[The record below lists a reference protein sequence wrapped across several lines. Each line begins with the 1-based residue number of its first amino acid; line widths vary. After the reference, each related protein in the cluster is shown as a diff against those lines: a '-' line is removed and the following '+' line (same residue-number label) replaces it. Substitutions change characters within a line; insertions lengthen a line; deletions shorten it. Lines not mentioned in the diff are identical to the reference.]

1 MSHDNDFPEKHD
13 AQCTRTHAR
22 PRPAKKP
29 LAAQEGQRIP
39 ARLADERAYPAE
51 APSRSAEPRAPR
63 TQVPTNSR
71 APRTQ
76 VPANSR
82 VPHAHVLTDSRSPRA
97 HVPTEPHI
105 PRAQVPTEPH
115 MPANRKPADPR
126 AQRVQASGEPRPS
139 RAHVPAEPCPSRDQA
154 SGARTSMSRPPKTA
168 FAIAGACVAL
178 ALALFGVVHWQNT
191 KPIDI
196 MANGQELQ
204 LPRAATVNDAFEAAG
219 SPATAGNMLD
229 IDGELLQ
236 EGSGTA
242 YTATL
247 DGQEL
252 DPATAAD
259 TPLDGHTSIDFANGV
274 DIEEPS
280 STAENQPIAHGV
292 QDVGHGPLHI
302 VAQKGQDGS
311 GTIKTGQVS
320 GKQQVVEVT
329 SDPIDTVMKR
339 CYPDTQ
345 GEKVVAL
352 TFDDGPW
359 DDTNELLD
367 VLRDNEAKATFFTVG
382 NRISGDGVD
391 TVKREVA
398 EGHQVATHTW
408 DHAAGDGQS
417 VNLSYMSAEQQRE
430 EITKGFQAIE
440 DATGQTPSFVMRA
453 PGGNFPTEV
462 WSNVEDLVVADIG
475 WDVDTTD
482 WKRPE
487 ASRIAAE
494 LMRVTPG
501 DIVLMHD
508 GGGNRENTIEGL
520 RIALPKLVQD
530 GWKFVTI
537 DELMKYPT
545 KDS

>member
-1 MSHDNDFPEKHD
+1 MSHDNDFPENHD
-13 AQCTRTHAR
+13 ALRTRTHAR

-39 ARLADERAYPAE
+39 TRRADERAYPVE
-51 APSRSAEPRAPR
+51 TPGRSSEPRA
-63 TQVPTNSR
+63 
-71 APRTQ
+71 
-76 VPANSR
+76 
-82 VPHAHVLTDSRSPRA
+82 
-97 HVPTEPHI
+97 
-105 PRAQVPTEPH
+105 PRAQVPTDSRAPH
-115 MPANRKPADPR
+115 NHAPADQRMPTSRKPIDSHAR
-126 AQRVQASGEPRPS
+126 
-139 RAHVPAEPCPSRDQA
+139 RAHVPAERRSSRNQTPVA
-154 SGARTSMSRPPKTA
+154 QTSTSRPSKTV

-178 ALALFGVVHWQNT
+178 ALVLFGVVHWQST
-191 KPIDI
+191 RPIDI
-196 MANGQELQ
+196 MVNGQELQ

-247 DGQEL
+247 DGHEL
-252 DPATAAD
+252 DPAAATD

-274 DIEEPS
+274 DVEEPS
-280 STAENQPIAHGV
+280 NTAENQPIAHGV

-302 VAQKGQDGS
+302 VTQKGQDGS

-320 GKQQVVEVT
+320 GKQQVIEVT
-329 SDPIDTVMKR
+329 SDPVDTIMKR

-367 VLRDNEAKATFFTVG
+367 VLRDNDAKATFFTVG
-382 NRISGDGVD
+382 NRISSNGVD

-430 EITKGFQAIE
+430 EVTKGFQAIE
-440 DATGQTPSFVMRA
+440 DATGQKPSFVMRA

-494 LMRVTPG
+494 LMRITPG

-545 KDS
+545 KDN

>member
-1 MSHDNDFPEKHD
+1 MPHDNDFPENHN
-13 AQCTRTHAR
+13 ALRTRTYAR

-39 ARLADERAYPAE
+39 TRRADERTYPPE
-51 APSRSAEPRAPR
+51 APSRSTEPRAAR
-63 TQVPTNSR
+63 TRTPVDSR
-71 APRTQ
+71 AQ
-76 VPANSR
+76 
-82 VPHAHVLTDSRSPRA
+82 RA
-97 HVPTEPHI
+97 HVPTEPHMSTK
-105 PRAQVPTEPH
+105 RKSTDSHAQCTQA
-115 MPANRKPADPR
+115 PA
-126 AQRVQASGEPRPS
+126 GPRPS
-139 RAHVPAEPCPSRDQA
+139 RNQALAAQAPISKPS
-154 SGARTSMSRPPKTA
+154 KTV
-168 FAIAGACVAL
+168 FAIAGACVVL
-178 ALALFGVVHWQNT
+178 ALVIFGVVHWQST

-196 MANGQELQ
+196 TVNGQELQ
-204 LPRAATVNDAFEAAG
+204 LPRTATVNNAFEAAG

-236 EGSGTA
+236 EGGGTA

-252 DPATAAD
+252 DPAAAAD
-259 TPLDGHTSIDFANGV
+259 TPLNGHTNIDFANGV

-280 STAENQPIAHGV
+280 NTAENQPIAHGV

-302 VAQKGQDGS
+302 IAQKGQDGS

-329 SDPIDTVMKR
+329 SDPVDTIMKR

-367 VLRDNEAKATFFTVG
+367 VLRDNGAKATFFTVG

-440 DATGQTPSFVMRA
+440 DATGQKPSFVMRA

>member
-1 MSHDNDFPEKHD
+1 MSHHNDFPDNHD
-13 AQCTRTHAR
+13 MQRTRTHAR
-22 PRPAKKP
+22 PRPAQKSIASQAKSQ
-29 LAAQEGQRIP
+29 A
-39 ARLADERAYPAE
+39 
-51 APSRSAEPRAPR
+51 
-63 TQVPTNSR
+63 
-71 APRTQ
+71 
-76 VPANSR
+76 
-82 VPHAHVLTDSRSPRA
+82 
-97 HVPTEPHI
+97 
-105 PRAQVPTEPH
+105 
-115 MPANRKPADPR
+115 PANRADAQSPSNARPR
-126 AQRVQASGEPRPS
+126 PNEPRMP
-139 RAHVPAEPCPSRDQA
+139 RKQPPAEPGTTRKQPPAELGMPCNQA
-154 SGARTSMSRPPKTA
+154 STGSRTPHEQTAADSRTSRNQKPAARTMDPSKPPKA
-168 FAIAGACVAL
+168 AIAIVGTCLVL
-178 ALALFGVVHWQNT
+178 ALVAFGIVHWQST

-196 MANGQELQ
+196 IVNGQALQ

-236 EGSGTA
+236 EGGGTA
-242 YTATL
+242 YSATL
-247 DGQEL
+247 DGQAL
-252 DPATAAD
+252 DPITAAA
-259 TPLDGHTSIDFANGV
+259 TPLDGHASLDFSNGADV
-274 DIEEPS
+274 EEPS
-280 STAENQPIAHGV
+280 HVAENQPLAHGV
-292 QDVGHGPLHI
+292 QDIGHGPLHI
-302 VAQKGQDGS
+302 IAQQGQNGS
-311 GTIKTGQVS
+311 GTIKTGEVS
-320 GKQQVVEVT
+320 GKQQVIEVA
-329 SDPIDTVMKR
+329 SEPVDTVMKR
-339 CYPDTQ
+339 CYPDTG

-367 VLRDNEAKATFFTVG
+367 VLRDNGAKATFFTVG
-382 NRISGDGVD
+382 NRISGSGVD
-391 TVKREVA
+391 IVKREVA

-408 DHAAGDGQS
+408 DHAAGEGQS

-440 DATGQTPSFVMRA
+440 DATGQKPSFVMRA

-494 LMRVTPG
+494 LTRVTPG

-520 RIALPKLVQD
+520 RIALPKLAQD

>member
-1 MSHDNDFPEKHD
+1 M
-13 AQCTRTHAR
+13 
-22 PRPAKKP
+22 
-29 LAAQEGQRIP
+29 
-39 ARLADERAYPAE
+39 
-51 APSRSAEPRAPR
+51 
-63 TQVPTNSR
+63 V
-71 APRTQ
+71 
-76 VPANSR
+76 
-82 VPHAHVLTDSRSPRA
+82 
-97 HVPTEPHI
+97 
-105 PRAQVPTEPH
+105 
-115 MPANRKPADPR
+115 
-126 AQRVQASGEPRPS
+126 
-139 RAHVPAEPCPSRDQA
+139 
-154 SGARTSMSRPPKTA
+154 
-168 FAIAGACVAL
+168 
-178 ALALFGVVHWQNT
+178 
-191 KPIDI
+191 
-196 MANGQELQ
+196 NGQELQ
-204 LPRAATVNDAFEAAG
+204 LPRTATVNDAFEAAG

-247 DGQEL
+247 DGHEL
-252 DPATAAD
+252 DPTAAAD

-280 STAENQPIAHGV
+280 NTAENQPIAHGA

-302 VAQKGQDGS
+302 VTQKGQDGS

-320 GKQQVVEVT
+320 GKQQVIEVT
-329 SDPIDTVMKR
+329 NDPVDTVMKR

-367 VLRDNEAKATFFTVG
+367 VLRDNGAKATFFTVG

-417 VNLSYMSAEQQRE
+417 VNLSYMSAGQQRE

-440 DATGQTPSFVMRA
+440 DATGQKPSFVMRA

-494 LMRVTPG
+494 LMRITPG

>member
-1 MSHDNDFPEKHD
+1 MSQTLLKKASRYLSSLTTRYTEGIANPNETTHTNRGARVSHDNDFPEKRD
-13 AQCTRTHAR
+13 AQHARTHAR

-39 ARLADERAYPAE
+39 ARRADERAYPVE
-51 APSRSAEPRAPR
+51 APSRS
-63 TQVPTNSR
+63 T
-71 APRTQ
+71 
-76 VPANSR
+76 
-82 VPHAHVLTDSRSPRA
+82 
-97 HVPTEPHI
+97 
-105 PRAQVPTEPH
+105 
-115 MPANRKPADPR
+115 
-126 AQRVQASGEPRPS
+126 EPRPS
-139 RAHVPAEPCPSRDQA
+139 RAHVPAEPRLSRNQA
-154 SGARTSMSRPPKTA
+154 PVSRASMSKPPKTA
-168 FAIAGACVAL
+168 FAIAGICVAL
-178 ALALFGVVHWQNT
+178 ALVLFGVVHWQNA

-196 MANGQELQ
+196 KVNGQELQ

-219 SPATAGNMLD
+219 SPTTAGNMLD

-274 DIEEPS
+274 DVEEPS
-280 STAENQPIAHGV
+280 NTAENQPIAHGV
-292 QDVGHGPLHI
+292 QDIGHGPLHI
-302 VAQKGQDGS
+302 IAQKGQDGS

-329 SDPIDTVMKR
+329 SDPVDTVMKR

-367 VLRDNEAKATFFTVG
+367 VLRDNGAKATFFTVG
-382 NRISGDGVD
+382 NRISGNGVD

-440 DATGQTPSFVMRA
+440 DATGQKPSFVMRA

-520 RIALPKLVQD
+520 RIALPKLAQD

>member
-1 MSHDNDFPEKHD
+1 MSHDNDFPENHD
-13 AQCTRTHAR
+13 ALRTRTHAR

-29 LAAQEGQRIP
+29 LATQEGQRIP
-39 ARLADERAYPAE
+39 TRRADERAYPVE
-51 APSRSAEPRAPR
+51 TPGRSSEPRAPR
-63 TQVPTNSR
+63 AQIPTDSR
-71 APRTQ
+71 AP
-76 VPANSR
+76 
-82 VPHAHVLTDSRSPRA
+82 H
-97 HVPTEPHI
+97 
-105 PRAQVPTEPH
+105 
-115 MPANRKPADPR
+115 
-126 AQRVQASGEPRPS
+126 VQASAEQRMPTSRKTIDS
-139 RAHVPAEPCPSRDQA
+139 HARRAHVPAERRSSRNQTPVA
-154 SGARTSMSRPPKTA
+154 QTSTARPPKTV

-178 ALALFGVVHWQNT
+178 ALVLFGVVHWQST
-191 KPIDI
+191 RPINI
-196 MANGQELQ
+196 MVNGQELQ
-204 LPRAATVNDAFEAAG
+204 LPRTATVNDAFEAAG

-247 DGQEL
+247 DGHEL
-252 DPATAAD
+252 DPTAAAD

-274 DIEEPS
+274 DVEEPS
-280 STAENQPIAHGV
+280 NVAENQPIPHGV

-302 VAQKGQDGS
+302 VTQKGQDGS

-320 GKQQVVEVT
+320 GKQQVIEVT
-329 SDPIDTVMKR
+329 SDPVDTIMKR

-367 VLRDNEAKATFFTVG
+367 VLRDNGAKATFFTVG
-382 NRISGDGVD
+382 NRISGNGID

-440 DATGQTPSFVMRA
+440 DATGQKPSFVMRA

>member
-1 MSHDNDFPEKHD
+1 MSHDNDFPENHD
-13 AQCTRTHAR
+13 ALRTRTHAR

-29 LAAQEGQRIP
+29 LAAQEGQRIS
-39 ARLADERAYPAE
+39 ARLADERAYPVE
-51 APSRSAEPRAPR
+51 APSRSTEPRAPR
-63 TQVPTNSR
+63 TQVPT
-71 APRTQ
+71 
-76 VPANSR
+76 NSR

-97 HVPTEPHI
+97 HVPTEPHM
-105 PRAQVPTEPH
+105 PT
-115 MPANRKPADPR
+115 NRKPADSR
-126 AQRVQASGEPRPS
+126 AQRAQASGEPRPS
-139 RAHVPAEPCPSRDQA
+139 YAHVPAEPRPSRNQA
-154 SGARTSMSRPPKTA
+154 PVSRTSMSRPPKTA
-168 FAIAGACVAL
+168 FAIAGVCVVL
-178 ALALFGVVHWQNT
+178 ALVLFGVVHWQNT

-196 MANGQELQ
+196 MVNGQELQ

-229 IDGELLQ
+229 IEGELLQ

-247 DGQEL
+247 DGHQL

-274 DIEEPS
+274 DVEEPS
-280 STAENQPIAHGV
+280 NTAENQPIAHGV

-329 SDPIDTVMKR
+329 SDPVDTVMKR

-367 VLRDNEAKATFFTVG
+367 VLRDNGAKATFFTVG
-382 NRISGDGVD
+382 NRISGNGVD

-440 DATGQTPSFVMRA
+440 DATGQKPSFVMRA

-508 GGGNRENTIEGL
+508 GGGNRKNTIEGL
-520 RIALPKLVQD
+520 RIALPKLAQD

>member
-1 MSHDNDFPEKHD
+1 MSHDNDFPENHD
-13 AQCTRTHAR
+13 ALRTRTHAR
-22 PRPAKKP
+22 PRLAKKP

-39 ARLADERAYPAE
+39 ARRADERAYPVE
-51 APSRSAEPRAPR
+51 TPGRSSE
-63 TQVPTNSR
+63 
-71 APRTQ
+71 
-76 VPANSR
+76 
-82 VPHAHVLTDSRSPRA
+82 PHA
-97 HVPTEPHI
+97 
-105 PRAQVPTEPH
+105 PRAQASGAPHNHAPAEQRMPTS
-115 MPANRKPADPR
+115 RKPIDSHAR
-126 AQRVQASGEPRPS
+126 
-139 RAHVPAEPCPSRDQA
+139 RAHVPAEPRSSRNQTPVAQTSTPRPS
-154 SGARTSMSRPPKTA
+154 KTA

-178 ALALFGVVHWQNT
+178 ALVIFGVVHWQST

-196 MANGQELQ
+196 TVNGQQLQ
-204 LPRAATVNDAFEAAG
+204 LPRAATVNDAFEAAD

-247 DGQEL
+247 DGHEL
-252 DPATAAD
+252 DPTTAAD

-274 DIEEPS
+274 DVEEPS
-280 STAENQPIAHGV
+280 NTAENQSIAHGA

-302 VAQKGQDGS
+302 VTQKGQDGS

-320 GKQQVVEVT
+320 GKQQVIEVT
-329 SDPIDTVMKR
+329 SDPVDTIMKR

-367 VLRDNEAKATFFTVG
+367 VLRDNGAKATFFTVG
-382 NRISGDGVD
+382 NRISGNGVD

-430 EITKGFQAIE
+430 EVTKGFQAIE
-440 DATGQTPSFVMRA
+440 DATGQKPSFVMRA

-494 LMRVTPG
+494 LMRITPG

-508 GGGNRENTIEGL
+508 GGGNRENTIEAL

>member
-1 MSHDNDFPEKHD
+1 MSHDNDFPENHD
-13 AQCTRTHAR
+13 APRTRTHAR

-39 ARLADERAYPAE
+39 ARRADEHAYPVE
-51 APSRSAEPRAPR
+51 TPGRSSEPRAPR
-63 TQVPTNSR
+63 AQASTDSR
-71 APRTQ
+71 APHNQASAEQRM
-76 VPANSR
+76 
-82 VPHAHVLTDSRSPRA
+82 
-97 HVPTEPHI
+97 PTS
-105 PRAQVPTEPH
+105 
-115 MPANRKPADPR
+115 RKPIDSHARLTTKHPLPKQ
-126 AQRVQASGEPRPS
+126 QRRGPQ
-139 RAHVPAEPCPSRDQA
+139 
-154 SGARTSMSRPPKTA
+154 KTV

-178 ALALFGVVHWQNT
+178 ALVLFGVVHWQST
-191 KPIDI
+191 RPIDI
-196 MANGQELQ
+196 MVNGQELQ
-204 LPRAATVNDAFEAAG
+204 LPRTATVNDAFEAAG

-247 DGQEL
+247 DGHEL
-252 DPATAAD
+252 DPTTAAD

-274 DIEEPS
+274 DVEEPS
-280 STAENQPIAHGV
+280 NTAENQPIAHGA

-302 VAQKGQDGS
+302 VTQKGQDGS
-311 GTIKTGQVS
+311 GIIKTGKVS
-320 GKQQVVEVT
+320 GKQQVIEVT
-329 SDPIDTVMKR
+329 SDPVDTIMKR

-367 VLRDNEAKATFFTVG
+367 VLRDNGARATFFTVG
-382 NRISGDGVD
+382 NRISGNGVD

-440 DATGQTPSFVMRA
+440 DATGQKPSFVMRA

-482 WKRPE
+482 WKQPE

-508 GGGNRENTIEGL
+508 GGGNRKNTIEGL

-545 KDS
+545 KDN

>member
-1 MSHDNDFPEKHD
+1 MSQTLLKKASRYLSSRTTRYTEGIANPNETTHTNRGARVSHDNDFPENHD
-13 AQCTRTHAR
+13 ALRTRSHAR

-29 LAAQEGQRIP
+29 LSAQEGQHIP
-39 ARLADERAYPAE
+39 ARRADERAYPAE
-51 APSRSAEPRAPR
+51 GPSHSAEPRALH

-71 APRTQ
+71 AT
-76 VPANSR
+76 
-82 VPHAHVLTDSRSPRA
+82 HT
-97 HVPTEPHI
+97 HVPI
-105 PRAQVPTEPH
+105 DPH
-115 MPANRKPADPR
+115 MSANRKPIDSR
-126 AQRVQASGEPRPS
+126 AQRAQTSGKPHPS
-139 RAHVPAEPCPSRDQA
+139 RNQA
-154 SGARTSMSRPPKTA
+154 PVAQTSMSRPPKTA
-168 FAIAGACVAL
+168 FAIAGVCVVL
-178 ALALFGVVHWQNT
+178 ALVLFGIVHWQNT

-196 MANGQELQ
+196 MVNGQELQ
-204 LPRAATVNDAFEAAG
+204 LPRSATVNDAFEAAG

-229 IDGELLQ
+229 IEGELLQ

-247 DGQEL
+247 DGHQL

-259 TPLDGHTSIDFANGV
+259 TPLDGHASIDFANGV
-274 DIEEPS
+274 DVEEPS

-320 GKQQVVEVT
+320 GKQQLVEVT
-329 SDPIDTVMKR
+329 SDPVDTVMKR

-367 VLRDNEAKATFFTVG
+367 VLRDNGAKATFFTVG
-382 NRISGDGVD
+382 NRISGNGVD

-440 DATGQTPSFVMRA
+440 DATGQKPSFVMRA

-487 ASRIAAE
+487 ANRIAAE

-520 RIALPKLVQD
+520 RIALPKLAQD

>member
-13 AQCTRTHAR
+13 AQRTRTHAR

-39 ARLADERAYPAE
+39 ARRADEHAYPAE
-51 APSRSAEPRAPR
+51 APSRSTEPRVPR
-63 TQVPTNSR
+63 TQLPIDSR
-71 APRTQ
+71 AQRT
-76 VPANSR
+76 R
-82 VPHAHVLTDSRSPRA
+82 
-97 HVPTEPHI
+97 
-105 PRAQVPTEPH
+105 VPTEPH
-115 MPANRKPADPR
+115 MPTNRKLADPH
-126 AQRVQASGEPRPS
+126 AQHTQAPAEPRPPRNQTPVS
-139 RAHVPAEPCPSRDQA
+139 QA
-154 SGARTSMSRPPKTA
+154 PMSRPPKTV
-168 FAIAGACVAL
+168 FVIASACIVL
-178 ALALFGVVHWQNT
+178 ALIIFGVAHWQST

-196 MANGQELQ
+196 IVNGQELQ
-204 LPRAATVNDAFEAAG
+204 LPRTATVNDAFEAVG
-219 SPATAGNMLD
+219 SPTTAGNMLD

-236 EGSGTA
+236 EGGGTA

-252 DPATAAD
+252 DPAAAAD

-280 STAENQPIAHGV
+280 NTAENQPIAHGV
-292 QDVGHGPLHI
+292 QDIGHGPLHI
-302 VAQKGQDGS
+302 IAQKGQDGS

-320 GKQQVVEVT
+320 GKQQVIEVT
-329 SDPIDTVMKR
+329 SDPVDTIMKR

-367 VLRDNEAKATFFTVG
+367 VLRDNGAKATFFTVG
-382 NRISGDGVD
+382 NRISGDGID

-408 DHAAGDGQS
+408 DHAAGDGQG

-440 DATGQTPSFVMRA
+440 DATGQKPSFVMRA

-508 GGGNRENTIEGL
+508 GGGNRDNTIEAL

>member
-1 MSHDNDFPEKHD
+1 MSHDNDFPENHN
-13 AQCTRTHAR
+13 ALRTRTHAR

-39 ARLADERAYPAE
+39 TRRADEHAYPVE
-51 APSRSAEPRAPR
+51 TPGRSSEPRAPR
-63 TQVPTNSR
+63 VQVPTDSR
-71 APRTQ
+71 AP
-76 VPANSR
+76 
-82 VPHAHVLTDSRSPRA
+82 H
-97 HVPTEPHI
+97 
-105 PRAQVPTEPH
+105 
-115 MPANRKPADPR
+115 
-126 AQRVQASGEPRPS
+126 VQASAEQRMPTSRNHRLPRSTRP
-139 RAHVPAEPCPSRDQA
+139 RARRATLVSQPNARCPNINVE
-154 SGARTSMSRPPKTA
+154 TLKTA

-178 ALALFGVVHWQNT
+178 ALVLFGVVHWQNT

-196 MANGQELQ
+196 TVNGQQLQ
-204 LPRAATVNDAFEAAG
+204 LPRTATVNDAFEAAG

-247 DGQEL
+247 DGHEL
-252 DPATAAD
+252 DPTAAAD

-274 DIEEPS
+274 DTEEPS
-280 STAENQPIAHGV
+280 NVAENQPIAHGA

-302 VAQKGQDGS
+302 VTQKGQDGS

-320 GKQQVVEVT
+320 GKQQVIEVT
-329 SDPIDTVMKR
+329 SDPVDTIMKR

-367 VLRDNEAKATFFTVG
+367 VLRDNGAKATFFTVG
-382 NRISGDGVD
+382 NRISGSGVD

-430 EITKGFQAIE
+430 EVTKGLQAIE
-440 DATGQTPSFVMRA
+440 DATGQKPSFVMRA

-494 LMRVTPG
+494 LMRITPG

-508 GGGNRENTIEGL
+508 GGGNRENTIEAL